1 MHPPKVSSR
10 QTKNAKRALLA
21 AFLTLAQ
28 ISAALAQGASY
39 QYLNIT
45 GQATTLVRTGN
56 GILHTVCFNK
66 PVATETIAIYDGV
79 SAAGTLIGT
88 ITIPASPQPGCLI
101 YDAAYG
107 AGLTL
112 VTGTASSDITVSY
125 R

>member
-1 MHPPKVSSR
+1 MKQFFRHF
-10 QTKNAKRALLA
+10 ALGLLLA
-21 AFLTLAQ
+21 LPCYG
-28 ISAALAQGASY
+28 ALAQGISPY

-45 GQATTLVRTGN
+45 GQATTVIRTGN
-56 GILHTVCFNK
+56 GILHTICLNK

-79 SAAGTLIGT
+79 STAGTLIGT

-101 YDAAYG
+101 YDIGYG

-112 VTGTASSDITVSY
+112 VTATASSDITVSY